1 MHGRALRSCSAT
13 AQLRWTVV
21 MLCRVIIMAG
31 LSESLKLVRIDMP
44 SVVIR
49 GEPLWLNC
57 SFDLE
62 SDDLYSV
69 KWYKNNTEFFRYL
82 PSEIPPGQ
90 AYDLPGVNVDV
101 SRSSAGSLYLKKADL
116 KTEGHYTCE
125 VSADAPSFETVR
137 AEKELRVYVLPKKGP
152 VIRGTKAHYRIGDV
166 VNVTCHASATKPPA
180 VLKWYINGDQVRPEY
195 ETMYPIFRDRDHLY
209 HSSLRLTFKTEPEHF
224 AYDTMKLKCTAT
236 VSGAYSLS
244 SEKIVAAADAKRTG
258 SEDDKPSITGAQESY
273 HVGDLVNVTC
283 SYSRYGRPVDL
294 QWHLND
300 KEVST
305 RYLAHYPLR
314 RLESGRQEMSLGLRF
329 TVRPV
334 HFVRDEM
341 RIKCTATLQN
351 DGKGPPSVTSSS
363 ASPRD
368 GTHSEKEFMLG
379 SSSHRSS
386 GLHVSGH
393 YDAAAMDSNGSPR
406 RLYAA
411 WIIQSCAATLF
422 VVRAR

>member
-1 MHGRALRSCSAT
+1 MRDCPLRSCSFT

-21 MLCRVIIMAG
+21 MLCRVIALAG
-31 LSESLKLVRIDMP
+31 LSEALRLVRIDMP

-69 KWYKNNTEFFRYL
+69 KWYKNNTEFYRYL

-101 SRSSAGSLYLKKADL
+101 SRSSAGSLFLKKADL

-137 AEKELRVYVLPKKGP
+137 TEKELKVYVLPRKGP
-152 VIRGTKAHYRIGDV
+152 AIRGTKPHYRIGDV
-166 VNVTCHASATKPPA
+166 VNVTCYASATKPPA
-180 VLKWYINGDQVRPEY
+180 VLKWYINGEQVRPEY
-195 ETMYPIFRDRDHLY
+195 ETVYPIFRDRDHLY
-209 HSSLRLTFKTEPEHF
+209 HSSLGLTFKAESRHF
-224 AYDTMKLKCTAT
+224 AYGTMKLKCTAT

-244 SEKIVAAADAKRTG
+244 SEKIVVAVDAKRTG

-283 SYSRYGRPVDL
+283 SYSRYGRPVS
-294 QWHLND
+294 N
-300 KEVST
+300 
-305 RYLAHYPLR
+305 RYLVHYPVR

-329 TVRPV
+329 TVRSG

-351 DGKGPPSVTSSS
+351 DGKGPPLVTSSS
-363 ASPRD
+363 ASPSD
-368 GTHSEKEFMLG
+368 STYSEKEFMLGG

-386 GLHVSGH
+386 GLHVSNH
-393 YDAAAMDSNGSPR
+393 YDAAG
-406 RLYAA
+406 
-411 WIIQSCAATLF
+411 
-422 VVRAR
+422 V